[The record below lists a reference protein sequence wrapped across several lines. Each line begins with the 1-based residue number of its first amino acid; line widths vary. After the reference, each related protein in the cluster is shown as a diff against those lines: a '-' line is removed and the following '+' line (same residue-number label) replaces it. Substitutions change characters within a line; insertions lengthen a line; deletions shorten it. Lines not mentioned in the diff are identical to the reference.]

1 MYTDV
6 DRANLEDKFIF
17 LPFVRSGVPNMAW
30 DIYGRRHGFNYKVVS
45 MDSQDLPEDMKHLG
59 LNHVIVKDGDWEAT
73 MEAIIEEHGQPAVII
88 SHSPCTY
95 NSFIHDRRAS
105 RLLGYL

>member
-1 MYTDV
+1 
-6 DRANLEDKFIF
+6 
-17 LPFVRSGVPNMAW
+17 
-30 DIYGRRHGFNYKVVS
+30 

-73 MEAIIEEHGQPAVII
+73 METIIEEHGQPAVII

-95 NSFIHDRRAS
+95 NSFIQKGNHRRDGGMTDRRAS